1 MAIPTIPSIATEVRP
16 LFAGRFGP
24 LWYVEFTGLGRPL
37 AASGLPTS
45 LQIAVGPA
53 ASSPPPTYSVHRLL
67 QVAHSAIGTTVNRSV

>member
-1 MAIPTIPSIATEVRP
+1 MAITTIPSIATEVRP

-37 AASGLPTS
+37 AVSDLPTS

-53 ASSPPPTYSVHRLL
+53 AGDVGATDSCS
-67 QVAHSAIGTTVNRSV
+67 G